1 MNSEIIIKVTVNVG
15 TDQNFEIEIFE
26 EYKYALKELLI
37 TKTMF
42 FNTFNSLR
50 DMTNDREFLPEL
62 RK

>member
-26 EYKYALKELLI
+26 EYKYALKEFLV